1 MKKYDYLKEQAY
13 AFGNHMVKCKE
24 TYHAC
29 LEERERLINR
39 SSVCDKM
46 AKDYARKA
54 QDLSELQKGISDSL
68 TQENKLKAEGEG
80 LKGSFKNKGRKE
92 CQNRLEQQKKESQR
106 PLDRVKTDH
115 NTTPESIPQKL
126 KEYSNQKDN
135 FIKEKAK
142 VMAKTDEIE
151 KIKEK
156 SLYSYKYHKA
166 VSDCQ
171 SKEFKEISNGLNT
184 REKLFPGEE
193 NFFYTTKKDRTQILK
208 DMKTNQSLKEKCKE
222 VWKNQDSVEQ
232 QELNKQLSNQSR
244 NLEPE
249 R

>member
-1 MKKYDYLKEQAY
+1 MPKQIRATEKREPK
-13 AFGNHMVKCKE
+13 V
-24 TYHAC
+24 
-29 LEERERLINR
+29 LE
-39 SSVCDKM
+39 
-46 AKDYARKA
+46 
-54 QDLSELQKGISDSL
+54 
-68 TQENKLKAEGEG
+68 
-80 LKGSFKNKGRKE
+80 
-92 CQNRLEQQKKESQR
+92 
-106 PLDRVKTDH
+106 RVKTDH

-184 REKLFPGEE
+184 RKKFFPGEE

-208 DMKTNQSLKEKCKE
+208 DMKNQSLKEKCKE
-222 VWKNQDSVEQ
+222 VWKKQDSVEQ